1 MTSKLFTVVST
12 SFAIAAGALCLSVA
26 AGPALAGTARVNVS
40 AGDFATSDSR
50 HDLDQ
55 RIVRAARKACLSN
68 EEMMRP
74 RTTPSQKQCIADAV
88 SHARTDVA
96 EIQFDGAQLAS
107 N

>member
-1 MTSKLFTVVST
+1 MANTLFTVVST

-26 AGPALAGTARVNVS
+26 AGPALAGTAHVHVS
-40 AGDFATSDSR
+40 ADDFTTSDSR

-74 RTTPSQKQCIADAV
+74 RTTQSQKQCIADAV
-88 SHARTDVA
+88 SRARTDVA
-96 EIQFDGAQLAS
+96 QIQFDGAQLAS